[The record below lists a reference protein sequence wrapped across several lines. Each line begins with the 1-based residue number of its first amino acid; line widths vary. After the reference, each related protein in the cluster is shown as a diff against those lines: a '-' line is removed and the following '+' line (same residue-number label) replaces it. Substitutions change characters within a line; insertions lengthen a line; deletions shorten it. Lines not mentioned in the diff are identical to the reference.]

1 MATPFEGRESHYR
14 NLQRARRKGLA
25 KAAEHDDA
33 HDIASERIERTGLF
47 RLNDPDRR
55 VVQKEIVDAT
65 VVAKG
70 RLEVR
75 GGTLKV
81 VRGQANKTSL
91 EVGLETQVIGR
102 NESCDLV
109 VDDRKVSAVHME
121 LVATECG
128 VRVRD
133 LGSRNGTFISDTRV
147 GEVYLTKPTTLTVGE
162 SALEFSPTT
171 PEHVELPEVAQFGP
185 LVGVSAAM
193 RGVFERCRKAA
204 PTELTVLIL
213 GETGCG
219 KELVAQAIHQAS
231 ARENKPFVVVDCGA
245 IPPSLAESTLF
256 GHERGSFTGA
266 VDRRVS
272 PFVEADGGT
281 IFLDELG
288 ELPIDVQP
296 KLLRALAE
304 RRIKSVGSNT
314 YRPVNV
320 RVIAATRRDLVREV
334 NAGTFRSDL
343 YFRVAQLRI
352 ELPPLR
358 ERLEDIPALTRKMI
372 LDLGDP
378 SANERVTTDSL
389 ERLMRHD
396 WPGNVRELRN
406 VVAVALAFGKEGPI
420 DLAQHLTPLVA
431 GTESIP
437 TRGRTFQDAKRDVL
451 GRFERDYFTALYAE
465 CSGNVSEIGRRAAME
480 RAHVRGYLRRHGI
493 GESKKSTDPG

>member
-1 MATPFEGRESHYR
+1 MENT
-14 NLQRARRKGLA
+14 
-25 KAAEHDDA
+25 
-33 HDIASERIERTGLF
+33 I
-47 RLNDPDRR
+47 
-55 VVQKEIVDAT
+55 
-65 VVAKG
+65 VAKG

-75 GGTLKV
+75 GGTLSVK
-81 VRGQANKTSL
+81 RGAGNKSKL
-91 EVGLETQVIGR
+91 EIGPEITVIGR
-102 NESCDLV
+102 NEACDLV
-109 VDDRKVSAVHME
+109 LDDKRVSAVHVE
-121 LVATECG
+121 LIATERG

-133 LGSRNGTFISDTRV
+133 LGSRNGTFLGDTRV
-147 GEVYLTKPTTLTVGE
+147 GEVYLLKPTVFSVGE
-162 SALEFSPTT
+162 SVLEFTPST
-171 PEHVELPEVAQFGP
+171 PETVEIPEVAAFGP
-185 LVGVSAAM
+185 LVGSSAGM
-193 RGVFERCRKAA
+193 RAVFERCRKAA

-231 ARENKPFVVVDCGA
+231 TRAHKPFVVVDCGS
-245 IPPSLAESTLF
+245 IPPSLAESALF

-266 VDRRVS
+266 VDKRIS

-288 ELPIDVQP
+288 ELPVDVQP

-304 RRIKSVGSNT
+304 QRIKSVGSNN
-314 YRPVNV
+314 YKPVNV

-343 YFRVAQLRI
+343 YFRVAQLRV

-358 ERLEDIPALTRKMI
+358 ERLEDIPALVRKMMI
-372 LDLGDP
+372 DIGDKEAYARIT
-378 SANERVTTDSL
+378 SDSL

-406 VVAVALAFGKEGPI
+406 VISVALAFGKEGPL
-420 DLAQHLTPLVA
+420 DLAQHLAPLVA
-431 GTESIP
+431 SSDSTP

-451 GRFERDYFTALYAE
+451 ARFEREYFTALYAE
-465 CSGNVSEIGRRAAME
+465 CSGNVSEIGRRSAME

-493 GESKKSTDPG
+493 GDPKAGG